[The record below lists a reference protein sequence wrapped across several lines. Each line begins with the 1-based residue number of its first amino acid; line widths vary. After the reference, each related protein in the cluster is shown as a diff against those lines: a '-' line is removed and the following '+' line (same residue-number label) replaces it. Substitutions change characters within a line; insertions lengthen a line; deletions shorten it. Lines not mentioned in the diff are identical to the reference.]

1 MVRKKSRDLFGVTK
15 KQVKKL
21 RDKVNRLKREQAKRK
36 KDAAKALEKAE
47 HQDHQ
52 PKREKLLV
60 EFSMAS
66 VAKST
71 LVIIGLL
78 VLAWFLFEI
87 RQILILLFV
96 SLFLAAALDGMV
108 DSLEEKKIPRA
119 VSIIGIY
126 LIFLLVMVVFIST
139 LIPLIASQTLELAL
153 RVRDIV
159 TNLAQGEQIWS
170 LPYTAKLQELVGEF
184 LQSADQETII
194 ANLQGGLEQLGNQ
207 LQGIAGNTFAAIKIV
222 FNGAL
227 NAVMVMFL
235 TFFMVVDE
243 KGIDAFLLSLFPSR
257 HARYII
263 AKSEAVKEK
272 VGYWLR
278 GQLKLMLAMAV
289 LTYVVLSVLGVE
301 YALTLAMIAG
311 ITELLPVIGPVIAAI
326 PALLIG
332 LNVSLMFALWILIAY
347 IIIQQIEGNVLVPL
361 IMNKAV
367 GLSPLIIIIAMLIGY
382 QFMGI
387 LGIMISVPLATAVSI
402 FIKDYTARAK

>member
-1 MVRKKSRDLFGVTK
+1 MKKKNNNNLLTRTRH
-15 KQVKKL
+15 QVKKL
-21 RDKVNRLKREQAKRK
+21 RDKVNKLKKEQAKRRKEASKIHKPITDIKPQK
-36 KDAAKALEKAE
+36 KETIT
-47 HQDHQ
+47 
-52 PKREKLLV
+52 V

-66 VAKST
+66 VAKAS

-78 VLAWFLFEI
+78 ILAWFLFET

-96 SLFLAAALDGMV
+96 SLFLAAALDGIV
-108 DSLEEKKIPRA
+108 DKMEEKRIPRA

-126 LIFLLVMVVFIST
+126 IVFIAVMVLFIST

-153 RVRDIV
+153 RVRDII
-159 TNLAQGEQIWS
+159 TNLAQGEQLWS
-170 LPYTAKLQELVGEF
+170 LPYTERLQQIVSDF
-184 LQSADQETII
+184 IQSADQELLIN
-194 ANLQGGLEQLGNQ
+194 NLQSGLEQIGNQ
-207 LQGIAGNTFAAIKIV
+207 LQGIAGNTFAAVKII

-227 NAVMVMFL
+227 NALLVMVL

-257 HARYII
+257 HAQYIL

-278 GQLKLMLAMAV
+278 GQLKLMLAMAI
-289 LTYVVLSVLGVE
+289 LTYVVLAILGVD

-311 ITELLPVIGPVIAAI
+311 ITELLPVIGPIIAMI

-332 LNVSLMFALWILIAY
+332 LNVSLMYALWILIAY
-347 IIIQQIEGNVLVPL
+347 IVIQQIEGNILVPI

-367 GLSPLIIIIAMLIGY
+367 GLSPLIIIVAMLVGY

-387 LGIMISVPLATAVSI
+387 IGIIISVPLATAVSI
-402 FIKDYTARAK
+402 FIKDYTAKAK